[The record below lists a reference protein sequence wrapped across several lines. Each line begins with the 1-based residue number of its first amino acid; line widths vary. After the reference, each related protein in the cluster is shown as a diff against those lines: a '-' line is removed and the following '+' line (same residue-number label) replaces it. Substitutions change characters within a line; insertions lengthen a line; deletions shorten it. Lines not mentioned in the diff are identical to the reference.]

1 MFPCFRTRLDSNVM
15 TLNLILVLMFLG
27 VSAVAYMMISSG
39 TVAFESAS
47 ENMASKADSELRDMF
62 LFANTKKILFL
73 YLSLLV
79 AVPIALIV
87 LNQSPVVIV
96 IAVVLMLMAPR
107 FILKTLA
114 KRRKAAINKA
124 LPDALAQVAGAMRA
138 GSTFTSALQSMVE
151 EQEGPLGQEFGL
163 LLREQRLGARLED
176 ALDNLGERVQSE
188 EVDLVISAALIAQE
202 VGGNL
207 AEILQRLSETIRR
220 KMEMEGKI
228 KALTSQGVMQG
239 YVVTA
244 LPFFIL
250 FALTFLEPEATLPIF
265 SGVLGWG
272 FLFVI
277 SIFQLVGG
285 FMIRKIVNIDI

>member
-1 MFPCFRTRLDSNVM
+1 M
-15 TLNLILVLMFLG
+15 TLTIVLFMMFLG
-27 VSAVAYMMISSG
+27 VSLLAYIMMSSG
-39 TVAFESAS
+39 SEAFETAS
-47 ENMASKADSELRDMF
+47 ESVASRTDSQLRKMF
-62 LFANTKKILFL
+62 MFANTKKLLVL
-73 YLSLLV
+73 YLLMLV
-79 AVPIALIV
+79 LVPLCLIA
-87 LNQSPVVIV
+87 LNQSVIVIV
-96 IAVVLMLMAPR
+96 IAIVLMLMAPR
-107 FILKTLA
+107 FILNTMA
-114 KRRKAAINKA
+114 KRRKSAINKA

-151 EQEGPLGQEFGL
+151 EQKGPLGQEFGL

-207 AEILQRLSETIRR
+207 AEILQRLSVTIRR

-228 KALTSQGVMQG
+228 KALTSQGILQG

-250 FALTFLEPEATLPIF
+250 IALMFVEPDATRPIF
-265 SGVLGWG
+265 SSVLGWG
-272 FLFVI
+272 FLFMI
-277 SIFQLVGG
+277 GLLQIIGG
-285 FMIRKIVNIDI
+285 LMIRKIVNIDI

>member
-1 MFPCFRTRLDSNVM
+1 M

>member
-1 MFPCFRTRLDSNVM
+1 M

-47 ENMASKADSELRDMF
+47 ENVASKADSELRDMF